1 MIKVALVDDHVLL
14 RNGLASVIS
23 GFGDFTILFEADN
36 GKHFIEQI
44 AIHGLP
50 DVVLL
55 DITMPEMDGFE
66 TAKWIR
72 KNHPR
77 VKMLVLSMMDNDISI
92 IRMLRN
98 GAQGYILKDSKPGVL
113 SAALNDVAHKGFY
126 MNELI
131 TGKLVHIASKSVE
144 EDETEVKLTDKET
157 LFLKLCCSEKS
168 YKEIAD
174 EMSITPRAVEALRS
188 NLFEKLEIASRVGL
202 VLYAIRNSLVTV

>member
-14 RNGLASVIS
+14 RNGLASVIA

-44 AIHGLP
+44 DKFGLP

-131 TGKLVHIASKSVE
+131 TGKLVHIASKSTA
-144 EDETEVKLTDKET
+144 EDEIEVKLTDKEIT
-157 LFLKLCCSEKS
+157 FLRLCCSEKS

-174 EMSITPRAVEALRS
+174 EMNITPRAVEGLRS
-188 NLFEKLEIASRVGL
+188 NLFEKLAIASRVGL

>member
-1 MIKVALVDDHVLL
+1 MTKVALVDDHVLL
-14 RNGLASVIS
+14 RNGLAAVIA
-23 GFGDFTILFEADN
+23 GFGDFEVIFEADN
-36 GKHFIEQI
+36 GKHFIQQVE
-44 AIHGLP
+44 IHGLP

-72 KNHPR
+72 RHHPQ
-77 VKMLVLSMMDNDISI
+77 VKVLVLSMMDNDAAI

-113 SAALNDVAHKGFY
+113 SAALHEVANRGFY

-131 TGKLVHIASKSVE
+131 TGKLVHLAIKSD
-144 EDETEVKLTDKET
+144 EDEGEMKLSDKEVA
-157 LFLKLCCSEKS
+157 FLRLCCTEKS

-174 EMSITPRAVEALRS
+174 EMGITPRAVEGLRS
-188 NLFEKLEIASRVGL
+188 NMFEKLEIASRVGL

>member
-14 RNGLASVIS
+14 RNGLASVIA

-36 GKHFIEQI
+36 GKHFIEQL
-44 AIHGLP
+44 AVHGLP
-50 DVVLL
+50 DIVLL

-72 KNHPR
+72 KNHPGL
-77 VKMLVLSMMDNDISI
+77 KMLVLSMMDNDISI

-113 SAALNDVAHKGFY
+113 SAALNDVARKGFY

-131 TGKLVHIASKSVE
+131 TGKLVHIATKSTG
-144 EDETEVKLTDKET
+144 EDEEVKLSDKEIS
-157 LFLKLCCSEKS
+157 FLRLCCSEKS

-174 EMSITPRAVEALRS
+174 DMGITPRAVEGLRS

>member
-14 RNGLASVIS
+14 RNGLAAVIA
-23 GFGDFTILFEADN
+23 GFGDFQVLFEADN
-36 GKHFIEQI
+36 GKHFIQQI
-44 AIHGLP
+44 DLHGLP

-72 KNHPR
+72 KHYPQ
-77 VKMLVLSMMDNDISI
+77 VKMLVLSMMDNDTAI

-113 SAALNDVAHKGFY
+113 NAALREVAHRGFY

-131 TGKLVHIASKSVE
+131 TGKLVHLATKSE
-144 EDETEVKLTDKET
+144 EDEREMKLSDKEVT
-157 LFLKLCCSEKS
+157 FLRLCCTEKS

-174 EMSITPRAVEALRS
+174 EMGITPRAVEGLRS
-188 NLFEKLEIASRVGL
+188 NMFEKLEIASRVGL